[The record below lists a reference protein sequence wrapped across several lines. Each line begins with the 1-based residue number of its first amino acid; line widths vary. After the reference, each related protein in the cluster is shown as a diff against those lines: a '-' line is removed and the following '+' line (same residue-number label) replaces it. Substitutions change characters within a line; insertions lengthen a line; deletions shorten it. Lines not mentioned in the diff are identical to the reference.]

1 MTHAVG
7 VSVHT
12 GWAACV
18 VAAGSPQRPSLAL
31 REHLE
36 LLADPERFVF
46 HRAAEMPRAAA
57 ARFVERTRA
66 DVVACASRVFRR
78 ILDRHDVTTCA
89 IVAKSGTMP
98 ELDRILE
105 SHPRIHAAEGLFYRD
120 AVAQAATSSGLGV
133 KFVSPDSLDLKKPA
147 LVEAGRLVGKP
158 WDKDWKLAS
167 LAAWTILASAKDRR
181 VDKAEPA

>member
-1 MTHAVG
+1 MTQAIG

-18 VAAGSPQRPSLAL
+18 IASGSLRRPSLAT

-46 HRAAEMPRAAA
+46 HRAAELPRAAA
-57 ARFVERTRA
+57 AGFVEHARA
-66 DVVACASRVFRR
+66 DVVARASRVFRR
-78 ILDRHDVTTCA
+78 MLDHHDVRTCA
-89 IVAKSGTMP
+89 IVAKLGTMP
-98 ELDRILE
+98 ELERILD

-120 AVAQAATSSGLGV
+120 AVAEAATSSGLGV
-133 KFVSPDSLDLKKPA
+133 KVVSPDSFDLKKPA

-158 WDKDWKLAS
+158 WDRDWKLAS
-167 LAAWTILASAKDRR
+167 LAAWRILASAKD
-181 VDKAEPA
+181 